1 MSWKAASSSPA
12 FLSPWR
18 MGNQARHGEAV
29 REGWHTQRP
38 MNSSAP
44 WRCKIHGHSVQR
56 TIFLSVAEAEDTY
69 VCVRV
74 VELHHNVGRR
84 SHCHLWVAKNL
95 HLVEDERLIPGG
107 IEGVTHSHGFL
118 RLVEERDNGV
128 GVWRETAP
136 SVSLRHTT
144 DFKHYVCRCT
154 SVWANTNGHFTADTG
169 FSNCLQ
175 FAVTAVNVGVFT
187 EQNWLWKL
195 HR

>member
-118 RLVEERDNGV
+118 RLVEEGDNGV

-136 SVSLRHTT
+136 SVSLR
-144 DFKHYVCRCT
+144 
-154 SVWANTNGHFTADTG
+154 
-169 FSNCLQ
+169 
-175 FAVTAVNVGVFT
+175 
-187 EQNWLWKL
+187 QN
-195 HR
+195 HRFQTLRL